1 MNELFYWIIEYFKV
15 LTAFGLVFFVWPL
28 VVFRGF
34 LKSKSR
40 TFKFGF
46 CVVVMVNIIN
56 TVVVF
61 LGLAHCLN
69 VWVVRVLFYGVF
81 IFFLARNLTLSK
93 KKINAIKNVS
103 SGTMG
108 RKTFIKKT
116 FASFRR
122 RAKYTAKNIAKNFE
136 GHIFEY
142 IVLIVSVM
150 YAMLY
155 FSWNAFQSYS
165 YGALDMYVH
174 NSWIYGLVNGEVY
187 SAGIYPEAF
196 HGVIYLL
203 YALFGVRIY
212 SILLFL
218 AGINIAIIIVSAYL
232 LFKELF
238 KWRYSSIL
246 VTVLFLI
253 LDVKGAYPVVGMSRL
268 AWSVPQEFG
277 FPMFFL
283 CGAFLVRY
291 LKDIKHKS
299 FRKIYN
305 ENLLIFMLSIAGS
318 ISIHFYVTIMAF
330 FLCLMIAIAFVTKF
344 IKDKSFAKIAIAVA
358 LGLFIAALPMII
370 SFAGG
375 KKFQGSL
382 KWALDYMKNSLMSY
396 EREFIIE
403 EKMAELIKLD
413 DTANTATAAGILA
426 PFKKSS
432 DDALKSMARAKK
444 KQSKIAYVY
453 NQTYVFMFG
462 KGRAALI
469 LVFELIG
476 IAVWIAM
483 KVFAI
488 IKKKND
494 DETDTGRY
502 DGYLAIVLIGIMFIL
517 LNNFHSLGFPE
528 IFETGRLCAI
538 TQLLALGVLFIPLD
552 LLMSFPLAELP
563 KLAVSLTAAGVL
575 FAETLLTVVTGNYHG
590 YLFSW
595 LERYDSAVKCA
606 ISITEDMDKNN
617 FTIISPTEE
626 IYQIIQYGYHEEIVS
641 FLDVAKSGEPYSLP
655 TEYVF
660 IFVEKKP
667 IQYHQYHFATGPK
680 WLALEKYT
688 EYLEDAVPNVSR
700 EPYILA
706 GEIKE
711 EYAKNDYG
719 FMFNYDSYKLV
730 GLRTIIESKLY
741 DWCQQFN
748 AAFPGELHTY
758 YEDDDFVCYYF
769 KQNPR
774 NNFDLSFT
782 VQ

>member
-15 LTAFGLVFFVWPL
+15 LIAFGLVFFVCPL

-34 LKSKSR
+34 LKNKSR

-116 FASFRR
+116 FAFFRR
-122 RAKYTAKNIAKNFE
+122 RAKYTFRNIAKNFK

-142 IVLIVSVM
+142 IILIVSVM

-155 FSWNAFQSYS
+155 FSWDAFQSYS

-218 AGINIAIIIVSAYL
+218 AGINIAVIIVSAYL

-238 KWRYSSIL
+238 KWRYSPIL

-291 LKDIKHKS
+291 LKDIKQKS
-299 FRKIYN
+299 FKKIYN
-305 ENLLIFMLSIAGS
+305 ENLLIFMLAVAGS

-330 FLCLMIAIAFVTKF
+330 FLCLMIAVAFVTKF

-382 KWALDYMKNSLMSY
+382 KWALDYMRNSLMSY
-396 EREFIIE
+396 EREIIIE
-403 EKMAELIKLD
+403 EKVAELIKFD
-413 DTANTATAAGILA
+413 NDCVNTATATGILA
-426 PFKKSS
+426 KLNNTGDNAVK
-432 DDALKSMARAKK
+432 AAERAKK
-444 KQSKIAYVY
+444 VSRIANIY
-453 NQTYVFMFG
+453 NSTYVFMFG

-469 LVFELIG
+469 LVFEIIG
-476 IAVWIAM
+476 ILIWLGM
-483 KVFAI
+483 KIYLI
-488 IKKKND
+488 IKKRSD
-494 DETDTGRY
+494 DETNVGRF

-517 LNNFHSLGFPE
+517 LNNFRSLGLPE
-528 IFETGRLCAI
+528 IIETGRLCAI
-538 TQLLALGVLFIPLD
+538 TQFLALAVLFIPLD
-552 LLMSFPLAELP
+552 LLMSFPLAEIP

-595 LERYDSAVKCA
+595 LERYNSAVKCA
-606 ISITEDMDKNN
+606 ISITEDMNKNN

-641 FLDVAKSGEPYSLP
+641 FLDVAKRGEPYSLP

-667 IQYHQYHFATGPK
+667 IQYHQYHFASGPK

-688 EYLEDAVPNVSR
+688 DYLEDVSLIVSR
-700 EPYILA
+700 DPYIA
-706 GEIKE
+706 SSEINE
-711 EYAKNDYG
+711 DYAQNDFG
-719 FMFNYDSYKLV
+719 FIFNYDSYKHL
-730 GLRTIIESKLY
+730 GLRTILESKLY
-741 DWCQQFN
+741 DWCQQFD